1 MRQPRR
7 AFPSKSAVIRPPKKI
22 SGAEMSAQQ
31 RSWGFLRLTGFYI
44 GAISLLVAGLPL
56 SAVRAADPVHGV
68 TDTEILI
75 GTVTDLSGVTAIQG
89 VNNANAIRL
98 LFEDVNAKG
107 GINGRKIRYIVE
119 DAQYQVPR
127 AVQAMNKLLNKDQVF
142 MTLQDGGTPMN
153 NATFAMAHEKNT
165 PKLLPLSAARAMYE
179 PYHRLKFSQF
189 SSYVDQIRTGVKYFV
204 DQRGKK
210 AVCVMYQDT
219 DFGKDVL
226 AGAQQQTEA
235 MQTTVVATTAHKPT
249 DTDFSAAL
257 TKLREAKCDLVVLG
271 TIVRDTMMIVSTAK
285 KMGWPVDMVGQTA
298 SYDTAIAEA
307 PGGAGEGFYS
317 MTASLYA
324 YPDDPRPEVQDLQRR
339 YRAAYGI
346 DMNYIGQAGYSAAQ
360 IAVEAL
366 RRGGRDLTVDS
377 LVTAMESI
385 HEFVDIF
392 GAHYSFGPNQH
403 HGSTKAFLAV
413 VRNGR
418 WVPVVDQALA
428 Y

>member
-1 MRQPRR
+1 
-7 AFPSKSAVIRPPKKI
+7 
-22 SGAEMSAQQ
+22 
-31 RSWGFLRLTGFYI
+31 
-44 GAISLLVAGLPL
+44 
-56 SAVRAADPVHGV
+56 
-68 TDTEILI
+68 
-75 GTVTDLSGVTAIQG
+75 
-89 VNNANAIRL
+89 
-98 LFEDVNAKG
+98 
-107 GINGRKIRYIVE
+107 
-119 DAQYQVPR
+119 
-127 AVQAMNKLLNKDQVF
+127 

-189 SSYVDQIRTGVKYFV
+189 SSYVDQIRTGVKYFIE
-204 DQRGKK
+204 QRGKK
-210 AVCVMYQDT
+210 AVCAMYQDT

-226 AGAQQQTEA
+226 AGALQQTEA

-257 TKLREAKCDLVVLG
+257 TKLREANCDLVVLG
-271 TIVRDTMMIVSTAK
+271 SIVRDTIMIVSAAK
-285 KMGWPVDMVGQTA
+285 KMGWGVDMLGQTA
-298 SYDTAIAEA
+298 SYDTAVAEA
-307 PGGAGEGFYS
+307 PGGVGEGFYA

-324 YPDDPRPEVQDLQRR
+324 YPDDPRPELQDLHRR

-360 IAVEAL
+360 IAVDAL
-366 RRGGRDLTVDS
+366 QRAGRDLTVDS
-377 LVTAMESI
+377 LVASMEGMND
-385 HEFVDIF
+385 FVDLF
-392 GAHYSFGPNQH
+392 GSHYSFGPNQH
-403 HGSTKAFLAV
+403 HGSTKAFLTV